1 VHIVTTGLWRV
12 NDADLN
18 VYYCCC
24 AGTRE
29 VYLLCNDYASDFNHT
44 FLRPTFRVTV
54 IYPPTHSHRLPTPQ
68 RTPDVG
74 PSPAVSGSAFSA
86 RQLRLGRRPVWLFVC
101 MILQCQHRGGP
112 CDTLICIPVT
122 VPITAD
128 VLRPS
133 VWWYGRHI
141 LAFVI
146 SFRIMLVLLSSKY
159 VITLLNCWK
168 IACVFEINEKYTFCV
183 VYV

>member
-1 VHIVTTGLWRV
+1 VTTGLWRV
-12 NDADLN
+12 NDVDLT
-18 VYYCCC
+18 VYCCWLWAQS
-24 AGTRE
+24 AGTRD

-44 FLRPTFRVTV
+44 FLRPFRVTV
-54 IYPPTHSHRLPTPQ
+54 IHPPTHSYRLPTPQ

-86 RQLRLGRRPVWLFVC
+86 RQLRLGRRPAWLFEC
-101 MILQCQHRGGP
+101 RILQCQHRGRP
-112 CDTLICIPVT
+112 CDTLICIPVI
-122 VPITAD
+122 VPITSG

-159 VITLLNCWK
+159 VITPLNCWK
-168 IACVFEINEKYTFCV
+168 IACDFEINEKYTFRV